1 MSKKSEL
8 YQWAMIAVVQAEHL
22 TPMTKIEVIDRLLT
36 DQRLA
41 LFSEGELKVS
51 ADEEEEKA

>member
-22 TPMTKIEVIDRLLT
+22 TPMTKIEVIDQLLT
-36 DQRLA
+36 DRRLA

-51 ADEEEEKA
+51 VEEGEA

>member
-22 TPMTKIEVIDRLLT
+22 TPMTKIEVIDQLLA
-36 DQRLA
+36 DHRVAKFNEEVLK
-41 LFSEGELKVS
+41 SEEVE
-51 ADEEEEKA
+51 A

>member
-22 TPMTKIEVIDRLLT
+22 TPMTKIEVIDQLLT
-36 DQRLA
+36 DQRVAKFNEEA
-41 LFSEGELKVS
+41 LKSEEGE
-51 ADEEEEKA
+51 A

>member
-1 MSKKSEL
+1 MSKKSDL

-41 LFSEGELKVS
+41 MFSEGELKVS
-51 ADEEEEKA
+51 ADAEEEKA

>member
-22 TPMTKIEVIDRLLT
+22 TPMTKIEVIDRLLH
-36 DQRLA
+36 DQRMAVFEETPLEPE
-41 LFSEGELKVS
+41 EGE
-51 ADEEEEKA
+51 A

>member
-8 YQWAMIAVVQAEHL
+8 YQWAMIAVVEAGYL
-22 TPMTKIEVIDRLLT
+22 TATEKIEIIDQLLT

-41 LFSEGELKVS
+41 KFNEEALEPLPEEDEL
-51 ADEEEEKA
+51 

>member
-22 TPMTKIEVIDRLLT
+22 TPMTKIEVIDQLLT
-36 DQRLA
+36 DRRLA
-41 LFSEGELKVS
+41 LFSEGELKVTVG
-51 ADEEEEKA
+51 AEEGEA

>member
-22 TPMTKIEVIDRLLT
+22 TPMTKIEVIDQLLT

-51 ADEEEEKA
+51 VEEDEL